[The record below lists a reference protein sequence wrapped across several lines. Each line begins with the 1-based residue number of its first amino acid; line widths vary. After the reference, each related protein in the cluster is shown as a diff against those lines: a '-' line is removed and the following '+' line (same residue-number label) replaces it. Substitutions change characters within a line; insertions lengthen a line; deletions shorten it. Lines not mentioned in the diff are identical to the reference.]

1 MKKWIFITGFISL
14 LFSLCAYEEEGVTE
28 ITEITYYTEETSIS
42 EVVSD
47 PVFGDYG
54 RLIFP
59 VDTGY
64 MSGNTLGDLGLA
76 WYSNIRPELLRNLY
90 ELSSGLGK
98 LQTAFISKL
107 FFNYEFHRIDDDPLI
122 ISNHHS
128 VHLLLLSCFL
138 ECER

>member
-76 WYSNIRPELLRNLY
+76 WYSNIRPEKTVEICNYLRAHAEAGDTVFY
-90 ELSSGLGK
+90 DIYTDAEK
-98 LQTAFISKL
+98 EA
-107 FFNYEFHRIDDDPLI
+107 DP
-122 ISNHHS
+122 
-128 VHLLLLSCFL
+128 
-138 ECER
+138 